1 MALVRIAIFVKAPIE
16 ASTQNV
22 TVMCECVIFFV
33 SLTFIFTVVPFQIQ
47 HKLNYFLICE
57 IFWILIVSYDENL
70 KNSCSQP
77 LV

>member
-1 MALVRIAIFVKAPIE
+1 
-16 ASTQNV
+16 
-22 TVMCECVIFFV
+22 MCECVIFFV